1 MSVSKWA
8 YSPAKCDGEPCVG
21 ECDMCSKAYGTEET
35 RRKLMKSCPRCKS
48 AGQIIMVPALE
59 SDRMFYFRIECKEC
73 GFSTFLHDSVSEALE
88 TWNGGV
94 VL

>member
-21 ECDMCSKAYGTEET
+21 DCDMCIKAFGIGET
-35 RRKLMKSCPRCKS
+35 KRKLMKSCPRCKG
-48 AGQIIMVPALE
+48 AGQIVMVPVLAL
-59 SDRMFYFRIECKEC
+59 DGMFYYRIECKEC
-73 GFSTFLHDSVSEALE
+73 GLSTLLHDSVSEALE